1 MSGIEV
7 SLYNRLGDFLLDVA
21 FEAPASGVT
30 ALFGRS
36 GSGKTS
42 VLRAVAGLVRARQGV
57 VKVNG
62 ECWQD
67 GRHFVPVH
75 RRALG
80 YVFQEASLF
89 THLSVRGNLLY
100 GWRRVPAE
108 QRRVKFDDVVELL
121 GIGPLLQRPTAS
133 LSGGERQRVAIGR
146 ALLASPRLLLMD
158 EPLSALDHTARQS
171 ILPYLENLHNE
182 LAIPS
187 LYVSHDPDEVA
198 HLADHMVL
206 LEAGRVAASGGAAEL
221 LTRLDLPLANFDDA
235 TAILEGTVSVHDH
248 TYHLT
253 WIAMHGGRVA
263 VAREQDLPVGRRA
276 RVQIH
281 ARDVSLSLSAHHDT
295 SILNLLPAR
304 VADTREVNPTQLL
317 VRLELED
324 GQTLLSRITRRSG
337 MALGLHEGMFLY
349 AQVKSV
355 ALVG

>member
-7 SLYNRLGDFLLDVA
+7 SLHNRLGDFELDVA

-30 ALFGRS
+30 ALFGHS

-42 VLRAVAGLVRARQGV
+42 VLRAVAGLVRVRQGV
-57 VKVNG
+57 VKVHG

-67 GRHFVPVH
+67 GRCFLPAH

-89 THLSVRGNLLY
+89 THLSVRRNLLY
-100 GWRRVPAE
+100 GWRRVPAG
-108 QRRVKFDDVVELL
+108 QRRMSFDSVVELL
-121 GIGPLLQRPTAS
+121 GIGPLLQRATGS

-158 EPLSALDHTARQS
+158 EPLSALDHAARQS
-171 ILPYLENLHNE
+171 ILPYLESLHNE
-182 LAIPS
+182 LGIPS

-206 LEAGRVAASGGAAEL
+206 LERGRVAASGPAADL

-253 WIAMHGGRVA
+253 WIAMHGGRLA
-263 VAREQDLPVGRRA
+263 VSREDLPVGRRA

-304 VADTREVNPTQLL
+304 VVDTHEVNPTQMM

-337 MALGLHEGMFLY
+337 VALGLHEGMFLY

>member
-1 MSGIEV
+1 MNGIEV
-7 SLYNRLGDFLLDVA
+7 RLHNRLGDFQLDVA
-21 FEAPASGVT
+21 FCAPASGVT
-30 ALFGRS
+30 ALFGPS

-42 VLRAVAGLVRARQGV
+42 VLRAVAGLARARSGV
-57 VKVNG
+57 VKING
-62 ECWQD
+62 ETWQD
-67 GRHFVPVH
+67 GRRFVPPH

-89 THLSVRGNLLY
+89 SHLSVRRNLLY
-100 GWRRVPAE
+100 GWQRVPAG
-108 QRRVKFDDVVELL
+108 QRQVKFDTVVELL
-121 GIGPLLQRPTAS
+121 GIGPLLQRATLS

-158 EPLSALDHTARQS
+158 EPLSALDHGARRS
-171 ILPYLENLHNE
+171 ILPYLESLHNE

-206 LEAGRVAASGGAAEL
+206 MERGRVTASGAAADL
-221 LTRLDLPLANFDDA
+221 LTRLDLPLADFDDA

-263 VAREQDLPVGRRA
+263 VSRQDLPVGRRA
-276 RVQIH
+276 RVRIH

-304 VADTREVNPTQLL
+304 VVDTREVNPTQML

-324 GQTLLSRITRRSG
+324 GQTLLARITRRSG
-337 MALGLHEGMFLY
+337 MALGLHQGMFLY